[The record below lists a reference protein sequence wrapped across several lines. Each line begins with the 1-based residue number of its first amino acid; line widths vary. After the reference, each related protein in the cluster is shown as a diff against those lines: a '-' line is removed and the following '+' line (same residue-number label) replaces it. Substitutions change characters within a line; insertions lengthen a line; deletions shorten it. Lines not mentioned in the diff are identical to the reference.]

1 MAKINKAFEFHNLH
15 TVLLQVQFAK
25 TVLMLRRNVV

>member
-15 TVLLQVQFAK
+15 TDLLCSITAQFA
-25 TVLMLRRNVV
+25 